1 MRSPL
6 HAALSAW
13 LAIVSVAAAPDAD
26 PPPVE
31 HLLADLGSPEWTTRE
46 VASRRLVALGVAA
59 LEAVEARIAD
69 PDLEIATR
77 ARCIA
82 RRIIDQGPPELV
94 AARILAVSENAW
106 MSEAWRM
113 LVNAKVRGESIDRRR
128 LAAIGVVVERAKMME
143 ELADPAPVRLG
154 HLALGREFGQA
165 VLREPLS
172 RLGERALEIHRSHR
186 APAAHWPDLFQAA
199 AIAGSLRGQGLEDA
213 HIVLL
218 SSGESHG
225 TPVEVDTFGDEHGA
239 RVVVAL
245 VARLAGERS
254 SGTLATSWEEAI
266 GRAVRQESATSLARA
281 LHTRPPRDVARKRV
295 EMLQE
300 KCQYQALEALSQR
313 GEGAAELALLA
324 VALEVH
330 ESLRDAAGC
339 LAAPAPEAAL
349 ADEPGPIGAVLARLA
364 ERTDLTELER
374 TGAHTLARHCRVL
387 MGRQSRSIELA
398 GAERWRRAANRHF
411 GEERSLDALR
421 EALLLAAIR
430 GPARKE

>member
-6 HAALSAW
+6 HAVLSAW
-13 LAIVSVAAAPDAD
+13 LAIASVAAAPDAD
-26 PPPVE
+26 PPLVE
-31 HLLADLGSPEWTTRE
+31 HLLADLGAPEWTTRE

-94 AARILAVSENAW
+94 AARILAAPENAW
-106 MSEAWRM
+106 MPEAWRM
-113 LVNAKVRGESIDRRR
+113 LVGAKVRGEAIAPRR

-143 ELADPAPVRLG
+143 ELVDPAPVRLG
-154 HLALGREFGQA
+154 HFALGREFGRA

-172 RLGERALEIHRSHR
+172 RLGERELEIHRSHR
-186 APAAHWPDLFQAA
+186 ARGAHWPDLLQRA
-199 AIAGSLRGQGLEDA
+199 AIAGTLRGQGLEDA
-213 HIVLL
+213 HVVLL
-218 SSGESHG
+218 TGGDSRG

-245 VARLAGERS
+245 IARLAGDRG
-254 SGTLATSWEEAI
+254 SGTLATSWDEAI
-266 GRAVRQESATSLARA
+266 ARAARQETATTLARA
-281 LHTRPPRDVARKRV
+281 LHTRSRRDVARGGAMRLV
-295 EMLQE
+295 EMLR
-300 KCQYQALEALSQR
+300 YQAIEPLAQL
-313 GEGAAELALLA
+313 GEGAAEMALLA
-324 VALEVH
+324 AALEIQ

-364 ERTDLTELER
+364 ERTDLTEPER
-374 TGAHTLARHCRVL
+374 TGARTLARHCRGL
-387 MGRQSRSIELA
+387 EGPPSRSIELA
-398 GAERWRRAANRHF
+398 GAEGWCRAANRHF

-430 GPARKE
+430 GPARK